1 MKIKKG
7 DQILVIAGRDKGK
20 RGRVTEVIK
29 SKDRV
34 LVEGVGM
41 IKKATR
47 PNPSAGIQGGIIEKE
62 APIHASNVMLIEPG
76 TGNPTRVGY
85 KVVDGKK
92 VRVSRKTGAVIE

>member
-47 PNPSAGIQGGIIEKE
+47 PNPNAGIQGGIIEKE
-62 APIHASNVMLIEPG
+62 APIHASNVMLIEPS

>member
-34 LVEGVGM
+34 LVEGIGM

-92 VRVSRKTGAVIE
+92 VRISRKTGAVIE